1 MVKSMSMGV
10 TNMNY
15 RIIADTPMGTVTIG
29 WSNKDTISLQGLSR
43 FGYTNIRLEKIEKET
58 ESRSKEL
65 AS

>member
-1 MVKSMSMGV
+1 
-10 TNMNY
+10 MNY

-29 WSNKDTISLQGLSR
+29 WCNKDTLPLNGFSR
-43 FGYTNIRLEKIEKET
+43 YGYNNVRLEKIEKET